1 MTAWLAMKAL
11 AVWCV
16 ILALAFANAG
26 LREVVLAPRLGKVRS
41 LTASGVL
48 LSVLVLAVAYVSL
61 PWIGAVRMR
70 EWLAVGLGWFALSLA
85 FDLLLGIAQG
95 ERLRQQLGAYLFRR
109 GSLWPI
115 VLLVTASAPY
125 LAARLRGWA

>member
-1 MTAWLAMKAL
+1 MKAL